1 MEQSLISA
9 LPNLSIGVIAVLSLV
24 YVTRQFIDQLRTL
37 SMKHMEEIKEREIAL
52 RTVEK
57 EVRTTI
63 LTALNES
70 TAVMKTITHLYKIEE

>member
-1 MEQSLISA
+1 MDESLLSV
-9 LPNLSIGVIAVLSLV
+9 LPNLSIGVISIIALV
-24 YVTRQFIDQLRTL
+24 YVTRQFILQLQSL
-37 SMKHMEEIKEREIAL
+37 SVKHMEEIKEREIAL